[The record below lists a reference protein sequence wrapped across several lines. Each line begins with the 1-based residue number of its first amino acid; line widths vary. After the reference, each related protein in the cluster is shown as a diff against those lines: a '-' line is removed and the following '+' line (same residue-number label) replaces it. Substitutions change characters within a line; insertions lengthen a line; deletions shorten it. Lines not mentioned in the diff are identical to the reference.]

1 MASIDTKTK
10 LERLDVVS
18 IFCDSKKP
26 SASSTGSHERGEEE
40 SGVKIKVLYSGSVDP
55 VVLTLVG
62 DDILPSYA

>member
-10 LERLDVVS
+10 LERFDVVS

-40 SGVKIKVLYSGSVDP
+40 SGVKIKSDNAGVRN
-55 VVLTLVG
+55 TQEN
-62 DDILPSYA
+62 